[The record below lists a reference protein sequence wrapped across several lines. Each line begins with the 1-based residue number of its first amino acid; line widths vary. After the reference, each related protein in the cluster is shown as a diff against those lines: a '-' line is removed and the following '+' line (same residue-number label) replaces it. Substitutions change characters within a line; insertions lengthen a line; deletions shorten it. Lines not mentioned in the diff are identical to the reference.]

1 MMSKIQNN
9 LSVCLAD
16 VHYPFRNS
24 TAVKMAVS
32 FIKEQ
37 RPGRIHLLGDLC
49 DSWALSRFDKD
60 PTRRLNLQEELDA
73 VGDWLVELRDAA
85 PRAKI
90 IYSEGNHEYR
100 LRKYL
105 MSEAKALAGLRAL
118 SLEKLL
124 DLDSLH
130 IRFQPQDRPYRV
142 GHLLFTHGQFIS
154 RWSGMSAKRHFE
166 RYGCCV
172 IHGHTH
178 RLGAF
183 YHSDLDN
190 CYGAW
195 EAGCL
200 STLTPDYVT
209 APDWQNGFAVVNHS
223 NKCFSVELVAI
234 IKNQFWFRGRQ
245 YGHSR
250 ATPSSIV
257 EDLS

>member
-1 MMSKIQNN
+1 MNKVQNN

-16 VHYPFRNS
+16 IHYPFRNT
-24 TAVKMAVS
+24 TAVNMVVD
-32 FIKEQ
+32 FIREQ

-60 PTRRLNLQEELDA
+60 PTRQLNLQEEFDA
-73 VGDWLVELRDAA
+73 VRDWLVELRDAA

-105 MSEAKALAGLRAL
+105 ISEAKALAGLRAL
-118 SLEKLL
+118 TLEKLL
-124 DLDSLH
+124 DLDKLK
-130 IRFQPQDRPYRV
+130 IRWQPQDRPYRI
-142 GHLLFTHGQFIS
+142 GHLLFTHGQYIS

-166 RYGCCV
+166 QYGCSV

-183 YHSDLDN
+183 YHTDIND

-200 STLTPDYVT
+200 STLTPDYVI
-209 APDWQNGFAVVNHS
+209 APDWQNGFAVVNHCS
-223 NKCFSVELVAI
+223 KFFSVELVAI
-234 IKNQFWFRGRQ
+234 IKNQFSFRGRTF
-245 YGHSR
+245 GTR
-250 ATPSSIV
+250 KTTPSCIV